1 MQFSN
6 SMKNG
11 RIVFLVVIGLIALA
25 TLVYIEQTA
34 AHKTRMQLEVTR
46 FPGALG
52 VGSGFDPAAD
62 LDPTE
67 FSAAAYPVDRA
78 NDIPTPSSGA
88 AELRRGLPNEILLSG
103 SPTAPRARP
112 APARGLAV
120 ARHASDL
127 SGRLIVPAQKQI
139 DLLQ

>member
-11 RIVFLVVIGLIALA
+11 RIVFLVVVGLIALA
-25 TLVYIEQTA
+25 ALVYVEQTA
-34 AHKTRMQLEVTR
+34 AHKSRMQLAVTR
-46 FPGALG
+46 FPGAPDVG
-52 VGSGFDPAAD
+52 VGFDPVAD

-78 NDIPTPSSGA
+78 NVIPTPSSGA
-88 AELRRGLPNEILLSG
+88 AEVRRGLPSEIMLAG

-120 ARHASDL
+120 PRHASDL
-127 SGRLIVPAQKQI
+127 TGRMIVPSQPQT